1 MTLFK
6 LPIRNI
12 KKSMKDYL
20 IYFATLILGIALFY
34 VFNAI
39 EKQTAMLN
47 LQNSGYDIMDIMFTV
62 MDVVGVFVS
71 FVLGFLIVYASNFL
85 MKRRKKE
92 FAVYMLLGMSK
103 RSISMVIVMETILI
117 GIISLGVGL
126 LLGIGV
132 SQGMSV
138 VVANLFEADMTRF
151 QFIISKEAIIKTLI
165 YFLIMY
171 VLVIIFD
178 VFVVGKARLINLLN
192 AGRHSEKNY
201 AKNPVLCLIV
211 FAVAAVLLGTAYY
224 KVTAGVD
231 TIEDFGDLGMQVA
244 KGIIGTFLAFWSVA
258 GMLIFFAVRSKKF
271 YHKGINCFS
280 TKELG
285 SRINSNVFSGGIIC
299 LLLFFTICVLSCCFA
314 LRNGMNE
321 TLKINAP
328 ADVMIEQTSSAYDVG
343 TDNTSI
349 VKLLE
354 DKNVDMGKF
363 SEYDE
368 IYVYDFED
376 VTATEL
382 WDGISD
388 VSFGGFTFDVVK
400 ISEYNKIARLYG
412 RDELSVNEDEY
423 IMLANYFMNV
433 REHNRALAEGKTIN
447 ICGKTYKPK
456 YDKCVELG
464 LYMSNTE
471 GNVGTIIVP
480 DSCTF
485 DAYMDE
491 LLYIETLFIANYEDM
506 PKKELETWDEYLSD
520 DEFRDLM
527 NSDKH
532 RAHVGVRT
540 KTFLYASSTGLTA
553 IAVFIGIYLGLVF
566 LISAAAI
573 LSLKEL
579 SNAADNKEKYGVLR
593 KIGVD
598 EKMLNHSLRGQ
609 SLVFFG
615 IPLLLAV
622 LHSVFGIQTGMFILS
637 AFSKRGLTGAIIASS
652 GMILVIYIIYFLIT
666 YFCSKEIIKE

>member
-20 IYFATLILGIALFY
+20 IYFATLIFGIALFY

-47 LQNSGYDIMDIMFTV
+47 LSNSGYDIMDVMFTV

-103 RSISMVIVMETILI
+103 RSISAVIVMETVLI

-138 VVANLFEADMTRF
+138 VVANLFEADMTSF
-151 QFIISKEAIIKTLI
+151 QFTISGEAVVKTLI

-171 VLVIIFD
+171 ALVIVFD
-178 VFVVGKARLINLLN
+178 VFVVGKARLINLIN

-231 TIEDFGDLGMQVA
+231 TLDDFGDLGMQVA

-258 GMLIFFAVRSKKF
+258 GMLMFFAVKSKRF

-299 LLLFFTICVLSCCFA
+299 LLLFFTITVLSCCFA

-321 TLKINAP
+321 VLKVNAP
-328 ADVMIEQTSSAYDVG
+328 ADVMFCYTPYRVDEE
-343 TDNTSI
+343 TDNISI
-349 VKLLE
+349 VKRLE
-354 DKNVDMGKF
+354 EKNIDMSKF

-368 IYVYDFED
+368 IYVYAFDGVSSEK
-376 VTATEL
+376 L
-382 WDGISD
+382 WNGVSD
-388 VSFGGFTFDVVK
+388 VRHGGFAFDIVK
-400 ISEYNKIARLYG
+400 VSDYNKIARLYG
-412 RDELSVNEDEY
+412 RDELSVKEDEY
-423 IMLANYFMNV
+423 IMLADYFMEV
-433 REHNRALAEGKTIN
+433 KEHNKALAEGKTMN

-464 LYMSNTE
+464 LYMNNSE
-471 GNVGTIIVP
+471 GNTGTIIVP
-480 DSCTF
+480 DSCAF

-491 LLYIETLFIANYEDM
+491 LYFMNMLFVANYQDM
-506 PKKELETWDEYLSD
+506 PEQELKAWDEYLSG
-520 DEFRDLM
+520 DEFEELI
-527 NSDKH
+527 NSDAK
-532 RAHVGVRT
+532 RPQVVVIT
-540 KTFLYASSTGLTA
+540 KTYLYASSTGLTA
-553 IAVFIGIYLGLVF
+553 VAVFIGIYLGLVF

-579 SNAADNKEKYGVLR
+579 SNAADNKGKYGVLR

-615 IPLLLAV
+615 IPFLLAV
-622 LHSVFGIQTGMFILS
+622 LHSVFGIQTGMFILA
-637 AFSKRGLTGAIIASS
+637 AFSKRGLTGAVIASS
-652 GMILVIYIIYFLIT
+652 GMILAIYMIYFLIT
-666 YFCSKEIIKE
+666 YYCSKEIIKE